1 MADWFSLYEWQRDIF
16 IIFSSRRRHTRWN
29 CDWSSDVCSSDLTRR
44 DRGGGDWR
52 GQPCRWCRQRQWR
65 GDRRG
70 SGRGDR
76 QRHRAF
82 EHQYLCPAG
91 HYRRRHSDR
100 GQSGCPA
107 QQTFRRKQL
116 KERRFPPDGRRV
128 NKIRLGGRAEVEER
142 LMKTLIKTAR
152 AAMITMA
159 MLAGTAA
166 VAQDITIAV
175 VPKVAVPFFDDCN
188 TGAQAAADALGVGYQ
203 WVVPQN
209 TQGATQV
216 KIMED
221 LIARHVSGIAISV
234 NEPKSVEGVIKQAMD
249 AGIKV
254 VTFDS
259 DSAESGR
266 SMYIGTINK
275 QAGVTM
281 GNSMAEKLGGKG
293 KVAIITGQLGASNLN
308 ERIDGVK
315 EALAAYPDIEI
326 VAVEGTEDDLAKAVS
341 VTEAILRGNPDLA
354 GIFGMSQ
361 VGGPAVAKVLAQQEF
376 ADRKGAVAVFA
387 FDDLPDTI
395 QCVKDGYI
403 NGIMVQR
410 PVTMGKLAVESLVAQ
425 IKGEMTAPADVDT
438 GVTVVNADNL
448 DSYTK

>member
-1 MADWFSLYEWQRDIF
+1 M
-16 IIFSSRRRHTRWN
+16 N
-29 CDWSSDVCSSDLTRR
+29 
-44 DRGGGDWR
+44 
-52 GQPCRWCRQRQWR
+52 
-65 GDRRG
+65 
-70 SGRGDR
+70 
-76 QRHRAF
+76 
-82 EHQYLCPAG
+82 
-91 HYRRRHSDR
+91 
-100 GQSGCPA
+100 
-107 QQTFRRKQL
+107 TF
-116 KERRFPPDGRRV
+116 
-128 NKIRLGGRAEVEER
+128 
-142 LMKTLIKTAR
+142 IKTAR
-152 AAMITMA
+152 AAMVTMA
-159 MLAGTAA
+159 MLAGTTAM
-166 VAQDITIAV
+166 AQDITIAV
-175 VPKVAVPFFDDCN
+175 IPKVAVPFFDDCN
-188 TGAQAAADALGVGYQ
+188 TGAQAAADAAGVGYQ

-234 NEPKSVEGVIKQAMD
+234 NEPKSVEGVIKQAID

-259 DSAESGR
+259 DSAGSAR
-266 SMYIGTINK
+266 SLYIGTINK

-315 EALAAYPDIEI
+315 EALAAFPDIQI
-326 VAVEGTEDDLAKAVS
+326 VATEGTEDDLAKAVS

-361 VGGPAVAKVLAQQEF
+361 VGGPAVAKVMAQQEF

-395 QCVKDGYI
+395 QGVKDSYI

-410 PVTMGKLAVESLVAQ
+410 PVTMGKLAVEQLVSQ
-425 IKGEMTAPADVDT
+425 IKGEAAGGNIDT

-448 DSYTK
+448 GSYTK

>member
-1 MADWFSLYEWQRDIF
+1 MR
-16 IIFSSRRRHTRWN
+16 
-29 CDWSSDVCSSDLTRR
+29 
-44 DRGGGDWR
+44 
-52 GQPCRWCRQRQWR
+52 
-65 GDRRG
+65 
-70 SGRGDR
+70 
-76 QRHRAF
+76 
-82 EHQYLCPAG
+82 
-91 HYRRRHSDR
+91 
-100 GQSGCPA
+100 
-107 QQTFRRKQL
+107 TF
-116 KERRFPPDGRRV
+116 
-128 NKIRLGGRAEVEER
+128 
-142 LMKTLIKTAR
+142 IKTAR
-152 AAMITMA
+152 AAMVSVA

-166 VAQDITIAV
+166 FAQDITIAV

-216 KIMED
+216 KIIED
-221 LIARHVSGIAISV
+221 LIARQVDGIAISV
-234 NEPKSVEGVIKQAMD
+234 NEPKSVEGVIKQAMA

-254 VTFDS
+254 LTFDS
-259 DSAESGR
+259 DSANSGR

-315 EALAAYPDIEI
+315 EALAAFHDIQI
-326 VAVEGTEDDLAKAVS
+326 VATEGTEDDLAKAVS

-361 VGGPAVAKVLAQQEF
+361 VGGPAVAKVLSQQEF

-395 QCVKDGYI
+395 QGVKDGYI

-425 IKGEMTAPADVDT
+425 IKGEMTAPADIDT

-448 DSYTK
+448 GSYTK

>member
-1 MADWFSLYEWQRDIF
+1 
-16 IIFSSRRRHTRWN
+16 
-29 CDWSSDVCSSDLTRR
+29 
-44 DRGGGDWR
+44 
-52 GQPCRWCRQRQWR
+52 
-65 GDRRG
+65 
-70 SGRGDR
+70 
-76 QRHRAF
+76 
-82 EHQYLCPAG
+82 
-91 HYRRRHSDR
+91 
-100 GQSGCPA
+100 
-107 QQTFRRKQL
+107 
-116 KERRFPPDGRRV
+116 
-128 NKIRLGGRAEVEER
+128 
-142 LMKTLIKTAR
+142 MKNFIKTAR
-152 AAMITMA
+152 VAMVTMA

-166 VAQDITIAV
+166 MAQDITIAV

-188 TGAQAAADALGVGYQ
+188 TGAQAAADALGVNYQ

-221 LIARHVSGIAISV
+221 LIARQVSGIAISV
-234 NEPKSVEGVIKQAMD
+234 NEPKSVEGVIKQAMA

-259 DSAESGR
+259 DSANSGR
-266 SMYIGTINK
+266 SLYIGTINK

-326 VAVEGTEDDLAKAVS
+326 VATEGTEDDLAKAVS

-395 QCVKDGYI
+395 QGVKDGYI

-410 PVTMGKLAVESLVAQ
+410 PVTMGKLAVEQLVAQ
-425 IKGEMTAPADVDT
+425 IKGEAPGGDIDT

>member
-1 MADWFSLYEWQRDIF
+1 MR
-16 IIFSSRRRHTRWN
+16 
-29 CDWSSDVCSSDLTRR
+29 
-44 DRGGGDWR
+44 
-52 GQPCRWCRQRQWR
+52 
-65 GDRRG
+65 
-70 SGRGDR
+70 
-76 QRHRAF
+76 
-82 EHQYLCPAG
+82 
-91 HYRRRHSDR
+91 
-100 GQSGCPA
+100 
-107 QQTFRRKQL
+107 TF
-116 KERRFPPDGRRV
+116 
-128 NKIRLGGRAEVEER
+128 
-142 LMKTLIKTAR
+142 IKTAR
-152 AAMITMA
+152 AAMVSVA

-166 VAQDITIAV
+166 FAQDITIAV

-216 KIMED
+216 KIIED
-221 LIARHVSGIAISV
+221 LIARQVDGIAISV
-234 NEPKSVEGVIKQAMD
+234 NEPKSVEGVIKQAMA

-254 VTFDS
+254 LTFDS
-259 DSAESGR
+259 DSANSGR

-315 EALAAYPDIEI
+315 EALAAFPDIQI
-326 VAVEGTEDDLAKAVS
+326 VATEGTEDDLAKAVS

-361 VGGPAVAKVLAQQEF
+361 VGGPAVAKVLSQQEF

-395 QCVKDGYI
+395 QGVKDGYI

-425 IKGEMTAPADVDT
+425 IKGEMTAPADIDT

-448 DSYTK
+448 GSYTK

>member
-1 MADWFSLYEWQRDIF
+1 
-16 IIFSSRRRHTRWN
+16 
-29 CDWSSDVCSSDLTRR
+29 
-44 DRGGGDWR
+44 
-52 GQPCRWCRQRQWR
+52 
-65 GDRRG
+65 
-70 SGRGDR
+70 
-76 QRHRAF
+76 
-82 EHQYLCPAG
+82 
-91 HYRRRHSDR
+91 
-100 GQSGCPA
+100 
-107 QQTFRRKQL
+107 
-116 KERRFPPDGRRV
+116 
-128 NKIRLGGRAEVEER
+128 
-142 LMKTLIKTAR
+142 MKTLIKTAR

-326 VAVEGTEDDLAKAVS
+326 VAVEGTEDDLAKAVF

-395 QCVKDGYI
+395 QGVKDGYI